1 MAIATRLNHP
11 LRSIGATILRQR
23 QSNMGAVEEWR
34 KLSNL
39 EFSFR
44 RLCTEKHQLLA
55 AALEE
60 EGQGGNETIFKH
72 KALTLR

>member
-44 RLCTEKHQLLA
+44 TQ
-55 AALEE
+55 
-60 EGQGGNETIFKH
+60 
-72 KALTLR
+72 KALH